1 MRRGLAAEVLEFLRD
16 AGPQTKNELA
26 DALGVPR
33 TTLNATVAGL
43 ADAGHVEDGSVAP
56 SSGGRRSVSVRLA
69 SGRRFLALSLS
80 DAAARVAVLDGQLT
94 IAAGVN
100 IDLRD
105 RDQDPEWITG
115 TVARAAHRLLGT
127 ASPMAVGVAVADVDP
142 VLEASVA
149 ARLADAYPGRPFA
162 GVTSVR
168 ALALGERGRG
178 ASSAADDFVAVR
190 LGRTVTTATVAAGH
204 LALGSNG
211 RSGEIGHLRVEDF
224 GPACACGLT
233 GCLDS
238 FVSSGALVAHATD
251 LVRRGRSSDLAQVLE
266 RTGALD
272 LRDLVAAG
280 RTGDAVVAQVGRDL
294 GQRLGRVVAA
304 VVAHANPRR
313 VVIGGPVAALGPSFL
328 GDLRATVYRLTP
340 PSLAE
345 GLEVIL
351 SDPDGRADLIGAA
364 TAAMTD
370 WIEQDFSAASPQLRP
385 RAVRRTANAVRT

>member
-1 MRRGLAAEVLEFLRD
+1 MRRGLAADVLGLLRD

-26 DALGVPR
+26 DGLGVPR

-43 ADAGHVEDGSVAP
+43 ADAGHVEDGAVAA
-56 SSGGRRSVSVRLA
+56 SSGGRRSVSVRIS
-69 SGRRFLALSLS
+69 SGRRFLVLSLTDS
-80 DAAARVAVLDGQLT
+80 AARVAVLDGQLT

-105 RDQDPEWITG
+105 RDRDAEWLKG
-115 TVARAAHRLLGT
+115 TVARAAQRLLG
-127 ASPMAVGVAVADVDP
+127 AEVPAAVGVAVADVDP
-142 VLEASVA
+142 VLESAVV

-162 GVTSVR
+162 RTTSVR
-168 ALALGERGRG
+168 ALAMGERGRAG
-178 ASSAADDFVAVR
+178 ASAADDFVAVR
-190 LGRTVTTATVAAGH
+190 LGRTVTTATVTGGH
-204 LALGSNG
+204 LALGSTG

-238 FVSSGALVAHATD
+238 FVSSGALVEHATD
-251 LVRRGRSSDLAQVLE
+251 LVRRGRSSELAQALE
-266 RTGALD
+266 RTGTLD

-294 GQRLGRVVAA
+294 GQRLGRVVAG

-313 VVIGGPVAALGPSFL
+313 VVVGGPVAALGSSFL

-340 PSLAE
+340 PFLAE
-345 GLEVIL
+345 GLEVTL
-351 SDPDGRADLIGAA
+351 SDPDGRADLIGTAS
-364 TAAMTD
+364 AAMTE
-370 WIEQDFSAASPQLRP
+370 WIEQDFCAASPGLRP
-385 RAVRRTANAVRT
+385 RTVRSGADAVRT